1 MLTSRLG
8 LILWV
13 LCVHLAGIYLFTRG
27 FLLTRLSLSNSSTCE
42 ESNCGIQPTHKRAV
56 LLIID
61 SLRFDFITPN
71 PPSPR
76 SPFHHGILTLPSSLT
91 RSFPKHSFIF
101 NSYADP
107 PTTTLQRIKGLTT
120 GSLPTFVDL
129 GNNFGGSSIAEDSI
143 LKQMKMAGKKVIS
156 IFSTDYNSN
165 AVQSKL
171 AFLGDDTWMS
181 VFPKTFNPN
190 MTFPYDSFNVEDLH
204 TVDDGIIKHLFPLLE
219 DPSKPFDF
227 LIGHFLGVDHVGHRL
242 GPDHPSMKLKL
253 EQMNAVLTRV
263 VETIDED
270 TLLVVLGDHGMDRS
284 GDHGGD
290 GTLETSAGMWI
301 YSKGAALMETET
313 EIPSGLLQFK
323 IFPGCDV
330 PHRSIQQIDILPTL
344 SLLLGFAIPYNNL
357 GTVIPELFWR
367 DHGNGLLRASLE
379 VNAAQI
385 MRYLQT
391 YRNSASGGELNDSW
405 EGIIFSWTASQ
416 SDNLFGASKLII
428 LFNFTRVALAACR
441 EMWAQFNPLLMGSGL
456 VLLSSSLCAS
466 WSVYL
471 GLTSVKTDWR
481 EWLKPRL
488 SGVILAGVCGA
499 ILGIA
504 GQQVLRIFVPGVS
517 AIDLSLFT
525 GGMASSVKFIISSP
539 PKISFRMIKSVP
551 ILLVLHTVAFLSN
564 SFTFWEDRF
573 IPFFLVT
580 SIVPYALKG
589 FSAPNKRLRYRILG
603 FSLLFAVCVR
613 LIAMSTICRE
623 EQQPY
628 CHATYFISLSN
639 PSPPTVILYFSIPL
653 AIALPYVV
661 KRFLHVSRSDGGI
674 SRIFLPFFLIPA
686 LVSASLYWIVDLLH
700 SEIELTGES
709 SATLRT
715 AKTWLA
721 RLGFG
726 WILLGGGALWFLVPL
741 CLDIQVSKSQDGK
754 RQIQV
759 VGYANAYGSPYLIFW
774 SISLGLVYI
783 STQLTGHFVLAISIV
798 ALLSFLE
805 LLDSYRDTVAIHTAC
820 ESSTPSSVLDAASAM
835 RFSPSVRFIDVIPI
849 ALLGLHAFYGTGHQS
864 TIQSIQWKSGFM
876 ITPTANYFFAP
887 ITVLLNSVGPVFLFA
902 LATPLAAL
910 WNRSPLPISVTQPEA
925 DVQVK
930 GESTLAALGIVIYY
944 SALLLGSTVSAAVLR
959 RHLMVWKV
967 FAPRFMTA
975 VLELLAVDLA
985 VLIGVGVGL
994 ERIVQRLSK
1003 TFHGE
1008 AVS

>member
-1 MLTSRLG
+1 
-8 LILWV
+8 
-13 LCVHLAGIYLFTRG
+13 
-27 FLLTRLSLSNSSTCE
+27 
-42 ESNCGIQPTHKRAV
+42 
-56 LLIID
+56 
-61 SLRFDFITPN
+61 
-71 PPSPR
+71 
-76 SPFHHGILTLPSSLT
+76 
-91 RSFPKHSFIF
+91 
-101 NSYADP
+101 
-107 PTTTLQRIKGLTT
+107 
-120 GSLPTFVDL
+120 
-129 GNNFGGSSIAEDSI
+129 
-143 LKQMKMAGKKVIS
+143 
-156 IFSTDYNSN
+156 
-165 AVQSKL
+165 
-171 AFLGDDTWMS
+171 
-181 VFPKTFNPN
+181 

-564 SFTFWEDRF
+564 SFTFWEDRGKF
-573 IPFFLVT
+573 SNFKNGKNMAGSSWFWMDPVRRW
-580 SIVPYALKG
+580 YRNLKTENG
-589 FSAPNKRLRYRILG
+589 KF
-603 FSLLFAVCVR
+603 
-613 LIAMSTICRE
+613 
-623 EQQPY
+623 
-628 CHATYFISLSN
+628 
-639 PSPPTVILYFSIPL
+639 
-653 AIALPYVV
+653 
-661 KRFLHVSRSDGGI
+661 
-674 SRIFLPFFLIPA
+674 
-686 LVSASLYWIVDLLH
+686 
-700 SEIELTGES
+700 
-709 SATLRT
+709 
-715 AKTWLA
+715 
-721 RLGFG
+721 
-726 WILLGGGALWFLVPL
+726 
-741 CLDIQVSKSQDGK
+741 KSWDMQ
-754 RQIQV
+754 
-759 VGYANAYGSPYLIFW
+759 
-774 SISLGLVYI
+774 
-783 STQLTGHFVLAISIV
+783 TQ
-798 ALLSFLE
+798 